1 MDPQTTAGLARGFS
15 QAGPSPHARLGGEQR
30 AQVRV
35 RCLKPLCLPPAA
47 SAGAARP
54 GWRVPGAPLAGAVR
68 PSGGE
73 PRAPQVR
80 DRPGGTDAGSRPLP
94 FASPGPGRGA
104 RGEELKAA
112 PEGEERPLMHDL
124 TGVVSRVCPPA
135 LCRSGSR
142 LRTPRNLRAGRQ
154 RDRGAPRGGEAPAG
168 GAAFSGTRGEPLAA
182 GDLPPR
188 HGRRRSGPSTE
199 QEAKPSG
206 PELGG
211 SGAGA
216 GSPSAPRRALRR
228 REAGSPPAP
237 FAGRGRPAAPYNLI
251 FPRARRSIAAHLLHS
266 AAPRAGGGGE
276 KGGPGE
282 PPAQVLG
289 FPWAVPALQL
299 AALAPRPER
308 PTEGGL

>member
-35 RCLKPLCLPPAA
+35 RCVNPLCSPPAA

-68 PSGGE
+68 SSGGE

-104 RGEELKAA
+104 RGGELKAA

-124 TGVVSRVCPPA
+124 IGVVSRPPPA
-135 LCRSGSR
+135 LCHSGSR

-154 RDRGAPRGGEAPAG
+154 RDRGAAGRLGAGRHRPA
-168 GAAFSGTRGEPLAA
+168 EPPLAGPGASPSQPATSRLGTA
-182 GDLPPR
+182 GSVQAPPR
-188 HGRRRSGPSTE
+188 SRRRSRAGLSRVG
-199 QEAKPSG
+199 AA
-206 PELGG
+206 LGLAAPPLRG
-211 SGAGA
+211 ERCGAGK
-216 GSPSAPRRALRR
+216 
-228 REAGSPPAP
+228 
-237 FAGRGRPAAPYNLI
+237 PAARPHLS
-251 FPRARRSIAAHLLHS
+251 PAA
-266 AAPRAGGGGE
+266 AAQPHHII
-276 KGGPGE
+276 
-282 PPAQVLG
+282 
-289 FPWAVPALQL
+289 
-299 AALAPRPER
+299 
-308 PTEGGL
+308 